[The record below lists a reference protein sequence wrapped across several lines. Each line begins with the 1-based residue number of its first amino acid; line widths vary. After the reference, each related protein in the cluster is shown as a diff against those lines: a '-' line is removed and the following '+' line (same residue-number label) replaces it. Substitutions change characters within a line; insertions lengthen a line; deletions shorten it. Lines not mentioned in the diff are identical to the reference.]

1 MNLLTTAQVQAWVP
15 QASGEEGLLADAI
28 EMAEALADA
37 YCDRGLT
44 ASARTETYDIGD
56 GQGVVALR
64 NYPIDTTAT
73 FTVKTAA
80 DTSSPTTLT
89 TSDYERDADHGLL
102 LAADGGTFPAG
113 ARSLEVTYTAGYTT
127 ATLPPGLRR
136 ALLQLVAWVLESR
149 GNVGTRQESVDG
161 HQWTNEPMDGAV
173 PESIGKM
180 LHPWKAVRIG

>member
-1 MNLLTTAQVQAWVP
+1 MSLLTVANVQDWVP
-15 QASGEEGLLADAI
+15 QAAGEEGLIEDAI
-28 EMAEALADA
+28 AMAEGLADA
-37 YCDRGLT
+37 YCDRDL
-44 ASARTETYDIGD
+44 ASAAHTETYDIGD

-113 ARSLEVTYTAGYTT
+113 ARSLEVTYTAGYTS
-127 ATLPPGLRR
+127 ATLPAGLRR

-161 HQWTNEPMDGAV
+161 HQWTSENMDGAV
-173 PESIGKM
+173 PASIGQA

>member
-1 MNLLTTAQVQAWVP
+1 MSLLTLVQVQDWVP
-15 QASGEEGLLADAI
+15 QAAGEESLIADAI

-37 YCDRGLT
+37 YCDRGL
-44 ASARTETYDIGD
+44 AAGARTETYDIGD

-73 FTVKTAA
+73 FTVKTGA
-80 DTSSPTTLT
+80 DTDTPTTLT
-89 TSDYERDADHGLL
+89 SSDYELDATHGLL

-113 ARSLEVTYTAGYTT
+113 ARSLEVTYTAGYTS
-127 ATLPPGLRR
+127 ATLPAGLRR

-161 HQWTNEPMDGAV
+161 HQWTSEDMDGVV
-173 PESIGKM
+173 PTSVGAA
-180 LHPWKAVRIG
+180 LRPWKAVRIG

>member
-1 MNLLTTAQVQAWVP
+1 MSLLTVVQVQDWVP
-15 QASGEEGLLADAI
+15 QAAGEESLIADAI

-37 YCDRGLT
+37 YCDRGL
-44 ASARTETYDIGD
+44 AAGARTETYDIGD

-73 FTVKTAA
+73 FTVKTGA
-80 DTSSPTTLT
+80 DTDTPTTLT
-89 TSDYERDADHGLL
+89 SSDYELDATHGLL
-102 LAADGGTFPAG
+102 LAADGGTFPVG
-113 ARSLEVTYTAGYTT
+113 QRSLEVTYTAGYTS
-127 ATLPPGLRR
+127 ATLPAGLRR

-161 HQWTNEPMDGAV
+161 HQWTNEDMDGAV
-173 PESIGKM
+173 PASIGQA